1 MFLPKLSLIIN
12 FKSEGKSFFASSN
25 LFLDDHCS
33 TSKCSACC
41 VCEFET
47 VFGWFC
53 EKFEPRSR
61 IINRLNMIVRVKVV
75 DCC

>member
-12 FKSEGKSFFASSN
+12 FKSKRKSFFASSN

-41 VCEFET
+41 VCEFKT
-47 VFGWFC
+47 IFDWFC
-53 EKFEPRSR
+53 EKFEPRSG
-61 IINRLNMIVRVKVV
+61 IISRLNMIVRVKVV

>member
-12 FKSEGKSFFASSN
+12 FKSKGKSFFASSN

-47 VFGWFC
+47 IFGWFC
-53 EKFEPRSR
+53 EKFDPG
-61 IINRLNMIVRVKVV
+61 VV
-75 DCC
+75 S